1 MAAPPSAAESRSG
14 HEVSGA
20 AVRRVILE
28 QSKRANVGHI
38 GSALSVADIMAAL
51 YSGILRIPGAA
62 DGERDRFVMSKGH
75 AALALYAALHL
86 SGRLDQAELNT
97 FCADDSH
104 VGVHPQHSLAG
115 VDFTTGS
122 LGMGLSVAAG
132 AALAARLQGSR
143 RLAYAL
149 LSDAECN
156 EGSVWEAAMF
166 ASHHRLASLV
176 AIIDLNGQQAFG
188 YTRDVLDLA
197 PMAEKWRAFGWDVHE
212 IDGHDLDGLKATF
225 SQLDHSAG
233 PPHVL
238 IARTIFGR
246 GVSFME
252 GLIKWHYSPMS
263 DEDYAKALAEVGG
276 AS

>member
-1 MAAPPSAAESRSG
+1 M
-14 HEVSGA
+14 
-20 AVRRVILE
+20 
-28 QSKRANVGHI
+28 
-38 GSALSVADIMAAL
+38 ADILAAL
-51 YSGILRIPGAA
+51 YSGVLRAPSASHI
-62 DGERDRFVMSKGH
+62 DRDRFVMSKGH

-86 SGRLDQAELNT
+86 AGRLDEAELNT
-97 FCADDSH
+97 FCGEDSH

-132 AALAARLQGSR
+132 AAFGARLQGSGR
-143 RLAYAL
+143 VAYAL

-166 ASHHRLASLV
+166 ASHHDLANLV

-188 YTRDVLDLA
+188 YTRDVLNLA
-197 PMAEKWRAFGWDVHE
+197 PLAEKWQAFGWDVHE
-212 IDGHDLDGLKATF
+212 VDGHNAGDLRVTLGN
-225 SQLDHSAG
+225 LDHGSG

-238 IARTIFGR
+238 VASTIFGR

-252 GLIKWHYSPMS
+252 GLIKWHYTPMS
-263 DEDYAKALAEVGG
+263 DSDYANALAELREK
-276 AS
+276 S